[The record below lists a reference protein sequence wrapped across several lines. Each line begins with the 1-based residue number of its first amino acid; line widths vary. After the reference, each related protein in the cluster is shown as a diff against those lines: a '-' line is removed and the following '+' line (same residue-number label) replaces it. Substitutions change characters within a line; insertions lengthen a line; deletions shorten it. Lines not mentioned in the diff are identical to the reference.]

1 MTEYTVSRAEFLNW
15 RKGLVTKEVFSIWG
29 DMVAS
34 IEEAMQDPSLIRGG
48 TKGQLRLNE
57 LLGYKTA
64 LKDILEFEIIDNVE
78 EQEEPEENE

>member
-1 MTEYTVSRAEFLNW
+1 MNDSNITRADFLTW
-15 RKGLVTKEVFSIWG
+15 RKNLVTKEVFSIWG

-78 EQEEPEENE
+78 EQEEPEEND